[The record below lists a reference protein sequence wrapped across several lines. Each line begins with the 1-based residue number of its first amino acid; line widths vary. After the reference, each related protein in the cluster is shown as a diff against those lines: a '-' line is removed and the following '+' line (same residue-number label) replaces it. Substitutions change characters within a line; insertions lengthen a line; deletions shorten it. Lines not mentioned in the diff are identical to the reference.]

1 MRSNEVMDQMS
12 PRGKALARVGGGGS
26 CFGCLR
32 LNCEASLQLGR
43 LSWNALACVYCVR
56 GSGGDA
62 PPEKF
67 LNLRLL
73 KWLELHLRLI

>member
-12 PRGKALARVGGGGS
+12 PRGKALARVGAGG

-56 GSGGDA
+56 GSGGGGCSPGKIFKPK
-62 PPEKF
+62 PPKMA
-67 LNLRLL
+67 
-73 KWLELHLRLI
+73 